1 MSSRTLRL
9 SGDELAYTLAQS
21 GRPDLGQGVLQG
33 MSDVPLAAEDAV
45 QRMLAAGHG
54 LMARQLLQINAEAT
68 PVLADELQ
76 WIAGVLTQAP
86 FSLRYSQTTAAAT
99 FNLTYHAANGG
110 VVEHLVDQ
118 GVIHI
123 FTEYEQSRAAVDGGV
138 TFFQIAGLHS
148 EIGSQGDIAKALLD
162 QVQQEQDVATIQKL
176 LAQATLTAPLR
187 EQFAEDLAQTSYR
200 GSVMRIE
207 YGPNGE
213 PVSDRGL
220 LLLGGPA
227 RLWLLK
233 PHQRPTG
240 TVLTLIPGS
249 ESVLRREVAALMK

>member
-9 SGDELAYTLAQS
+9 SGDELAYTLAQF
-21 GRPDLGQGVLQG
+21 GRPDIGHGVLQG

-45 QRMLAAGHG
+45 QRILAAGHG

-68 PVLADELQ
+68 PVLADDLQ
-76 WIAGVLTQAP
+76 WIAGVLVQAP
-86 FSLRYSQTTAAAT
+86 FSLRYSLTNAEAT

-110 VVEHLVDQ
+110 VVEHVVDQ
-118 GVIHI
+118 GVVHI
-123 FTEYEQSRAAVDGGV
+123 FTQHEQPRAAVDGGL

-148 EIGSQGDIAKALLD
+148 EIGSQGEITKALLD
-162 QVQQEQDVATIQKL
+162 QAQEEQEVAAIQKI

-200 GSVMRIE
+200 GSVMRVE

-213 PVSDRGL
+213 PVADRGL

-227 RLWLLK
+227 RLWILK
-233 PHQRPTG
+233 PNQRPTG

-249 ESVLRREVAALMK
+249 ESVFRREVSALMK